1 MVTASLMQLQ
11 AKMQR
16 IGLHRMC
23 DQIKTMTVEHIQL
36 RQEYYE
42 DFLENN
48 ELTTEHLET
57 FKLLK

>member
-1 MVTASLMQLQ
+1 
-11 AKMQR
+11 MQR
-16 IGLHRMC
+16 IGLHRMG

>member
-16 IGLHRMC
+16 IGLHRMG